1 MGSNLNPSDF
11 KAAWMPQCEMAKT
24 CDLWLLNSTY
34 WTAGTIKNS
43 VYLSCSNPVEHAV
56 ANGRIWSVQTKTK
69 CYCKGPNTEEKSG
82 FVLSKANLP
91 SYIYLYIQYIYVLR
105 LTFLCSV
112 LISCVLLCSTS
123 VLTVFLYNLMLL
135 IILHFVCRCA
145 TVSCFNIQ
153 VLT

>member
-1 MGSNLNPSDF
+1 MCLPCN
-11 KAAWMPQCEMAKT
+11 
-24 CDLWLLNSTY
+24 
-34 WTAGTIKNS
+34 
-43 VYLSCSNPVEHAV
+43 NPVSIKINLPWLTGDLLLWVVTH
-56 ANGRIWSVQTKTK
+56 NTSHSCVQRKTK
-69 CYCKGPNTEEKSG
+69 CYCEGPNINEKRRG
-82 FVLSKANLP
+82 FVLFKANLP

-145 TVSCFNIQ
+145 TVSCFNTQ
-153 VLT
+153 VLTINVYFLSRVGFSFLLTWDVFYT

>member
-1 MGSNLNPSDF
+1 MYREILSAIAIEGPDIEES
-11 KAAWMPQCEMAKT
+11 MA
-24 CDLWLLNSTY
+24 LF
-34 WTAGTIKNS
+34 
-43 VYLSCSNPVEHAV
+43 P
-56 ANGRIWSVQTKTK
+56 
-69 CYCKGPNTEEKSG
+69 
-82 FVLSKANLP
+82 FKANLP

-123 VLTVFLYNLMLL
+123 VLTVFLYDMML
-135 IILHFVCRCA
+135 IILHFVCHCA

>member
-1 MGSNLNPSDF
+1 MVDP
-11 KAAWMPQCEMAKT
+11 
-24 CDLWLLNSTY
+24 LWVVTH
-34 WTAGTIKNS
+34 IK
-43 VYLSCSNPVEHAV
+43 V
-56 ANGRIWSVQTKTK
+56 ALMYREKLCAIGNE
-69 CYCKGPNTEEKSG
+69 GPNIKEKSG
-82 FVLSKANLP
+82 LVSSKANLP

-105 LTFLCSV
+105 FTFLCSV

-135 IILHFVCRCA
+135 IILHFVCHCA